1 MFWIEAFEKL
11 QMIEQ
16 KHVSNTLYGIFI
28 IKVKS
33 VIISFPVVEIK
44 QVKNNR
50 NINSITIKKKILIF
64 LNL

>member
-16 KHVSNTLYGIFI
+16 KHVSNALYGIFI

-50 NINSITIKKKILIF
+50 IV
-64 LNL
+64 